1 MARRHRALS
10 RRLRPLIWLIL
21 TTLAL
26 AQDDEYRVTPK
37 FERRLDIE
45 ELLARVDPEKD
56 AWIGERDF
64 EAIHRKLDQ
73 IAQNLRQRQATLA
86 RLDEIARR
94 FESLSVVELKITSS
108 ERASP
113 EETRARVRLRIE
125 LAGKSIDGK
134 LLSILGR
141 WDSIWF
147 NSDGDWKL
155 SELSPGPLA
164 ETSSA
169 TTQFTDV
176 TLKAI
181 GQNHSFRAQLAL
193 GTDHWRTILDEAT
206 GIDVYGHNGLAV
218 GDYDGDGLEDLYIC
232 QPSGLPNRLY
242 RNNGDATFTDV
253 TVSAGVDILDDTRM
267 ALFGDVENDGDQ
279 DLIAV
284 TASQPLLFRNDGRGH
299 FKFDP
304 QSGLKIPESALASLT
319 SAALADYDNDGYL
332 DLYVCSYDFW
342 QPGRDYNAPV
352 PYYDATNGPP
362 NFLFRNRR
370 NGTFEDAT
378 KRAGMMQNNNRYSF
392 AAAWGDYDS
401 DGHPDIYVANDF
413 GRKNLYHN
421 NGDGT
426 FTDVAA
432 RTGVEDLGAGMSA
445 AWGDYDNDGKL
456 DLYVGNMWS
465 SAGLRLTHNRQ
476 FRQVAPSGEV
486 RASFQRQA
494 QGNSLYRNRGDG
506 TFTED
511 TGKAGVAMGR
521 FAWSSD
527 FLDFDND
534 GNLDLF
540 IQNGY
545 ITGPDTHDL

>member
-86 RLDEIARR
+86 RLDEISRG
-94 FESLSVVELKITSS
+94 FESPSGVELKITRG

-181 GQNHSFRAQLAL
+181 
-193 GTDHWRTILDEAT
+193 
-206 GIDVYGHNGLAV
+206 
-218 GDYDGDGLEDLYIC
+218 
-232 QPSGLPNRLY
+232 
-242 RNNGDATFTDV
+242 
-253 TVSAGVDILDDTRM
+253 
-267 ALFGDVENDGDQ
+267 
-279 DLIAV
+279 
-284 TASQPLLFRNDGRGH
+284 
-299 FKFDP
+299 
-304 QSGLKIPESALASLT
+304 
-319 SAALADYDNDGYL
+319 
-332 DLYVCSYDFW
+332 
-342 QPGRDYNAPV
+342 
-352 PYYDATNGPP
+352 
-362 NFLFRNRR
+362 
-370 NGTFEDAT
+370 
-378 KRAGMMQNNNRYSF
+378 
-392 AAAWGDYDS
+392 
-401 DGHPDIYVANDF
+401 
-413 GRKNLYHN
+413 
-421 NGDGT
+421 
-426 FTDVAA
+426 
-432 RTGVEDLGAGMSA
+432 
-445 AWGDYDNDGKL
+445 
-456 DLYVGNMWS
+456 
-465 SAGLRLTHNRQ
+465 
-476 FRQVAPSGEV
+476 
-486 RASFQRQA
+486 
-494 QGNSLYRNRGDG
+494 
-506 TFTED
+506 
-511 TGKAGVAMGR
+511 
-521 FAWSSD
+521 
-527 FLDFDND
+527 
-534 GNLDLF
+534 
-540 IQNGY
+540 
-545 ITGPDTHDL
+545 

>member
-193 GTDHWRTILDEAT
+193 GTDHWRTTLDEAT

-253 TVSAGVDILDDTRM
+253 TVSAGVDVLDDTRTV
-267 ALFGDVENDGDQ
+267 LFADVENDGDQ

-370 NGTFEDAT
+370 NGTFEDVT

-511 TGKAGVAMGR
+511 TEKAGVAMGR
-521 FAWSSD
+521 FAWGSD

-540 IQNGY
+540 VQNGY